1 MLVFGNYQRFC
12 VLLLVLGLQLFPKFS
27 AVFQK
32 LRNCQKGN
40 FAIMTAAL
48 LPAIVGGVGL
58 TVDFV
63 AVSRHT
69 SNLQE
74 AVDAAALRAAKE
86 LTLATG
92 DNTYIDELAKT
103 FVIVNLK
110 SYPLKNI
117 QVTTTNLTEPVGVKV
132 DVSYSWEPIFA
143 KYFNAEISPVKV
155 SATASLAGKG
165 GGLTCLI
172 GLMPRLDRTSIH
184 GDNDSILNA
193 GDCYIQSNS
202 PGYSIR
208 VDANAKIIGKRICA
222 VGRIFKYGLG
232 SSFDPKPITDCP
244 SMDDPLSGR
253 LQPAVKACQHNGLK
267 ITEDTRLYP
276 GVYCGGLTIS
286 DDAEVELSPG
296 IYTIKDGPLIVADE
310 AELEGKGVGFFL
322 TGPDSLIEF
331 QENTEIDLIAP
342 TKGLM
347 AGLLFFEDR
356 NVPHSFIF
364 DWRKILPLPPDVRLH
379 RISSNNARRLLGT
392 IYLSKSIFLVDS
404 EAPVASDSA
413 YTAIVAGRIWLQK
426 GPVLTLNANYKDT
439 NVPVPPGLLEDTIR
453 LVK

>member
-1 MLVFGNYQRFC
+1 MM
-12 VLLLVLGLQLFPKFS
+12 VLLLFSKIS
-27 AVFQK
+27 AVS
-32 LRNCQKGN
+32 LRLLNCKKGN

-58 TVDFV
+58 AVDFA

-74 AVDAAALRAAKE
+74 AVDTAALRAAKE

-92 DNTYIDELAKT
+92 DNTYVGELAKA
-103 FVIVNLK
+103 FVVANLK

-117 QVTTTNLTEPVGVKV
+117 QVVTTNLSNPAGVKV

-143 KYFNAEISPVKV
+143 KYFSSSITPVKV

-172 GLMPRLDRTSIH
+172 GLMPRLDRAAIH

-208 VDANAKIIGKRICA
+208 VDANAKMFASKICA
-222 VGRIFKYGLG
+222 VGQIIKLG
-232 SSFDPKPITDCP
+232 FRSKFDPKPITDCP
-244 SMDDPLSGR
+244 SMGDPLSDR
-253 LQPAVKACQHNGLK
+253 PQPAVKSCTYNNLHIGK
-267 ITEDTRLYP
+267 DEDDDEDEEVELSP

-286 DDAEVELSPG
+286 GEVEVTLRPG
-296 IYTIKDGPLIVADE
+296 IYTIRNGPLIVADE
-310 AELEGKGVGFFL
+310 AELKGNGVGFFL
-322 TGPDSLIEF
+322 TGPNSLIEF
-331 QENTEIDLIAP
+331 QANTSIDLIAP
-342 TKGLM
+342 TNGLM

-364 DWRKILPLPPDVRLH
+364 NWRKILPLPPKVRLH

-392 IYLSKSIFLVDS
+392 IYLSKSIFLVDAN
-404 EAPVASDSA
+404 APVASESA
-413 YTAIVAGRIWLQK
+413 YTAIVAARIWLQK
-426 GPVLTLNANYKDT
+426 GPVLTLNANYNDT
-439 NVPVPPGLLEDTIR
+439 NVPVPPGLLGDTIR